1 MQKSPVAMVYNEPVN
16 PEGSYSEASRDILDQ
31 VRAVEESLA
40 TLGVPS
46 IRIPFTRDLP
56 SFVDKIL
63 EKGIQ
68 HAFNLCE
75 SVDENPHLIGHPA
88 AVMDILGISYTGSPA
103 MALAITTDK
112 LYTKR
117 LLRAQGIPTP
127 KFEAYDNTSLPK
139 LKGFRFPVIVK
150 PRFEDGSI
158 GIDQESVVTEKK
170 QLRKILPEF
179 HDRFGPLILEE
190 FVSGREFNV
199 SLFGYPS
206 PHVLPIAEMS
216 FDSFPRELHPIV
228 GYRAKW
234 DRESFEYH
242 HTPRVF
248 PTDLPEFLERKIR
261 RTAMDCFRHFKLR
274 DYGRVDFRVNQ
285 SGVAYVLEINANPCI
300 SPDAGF
306 PAALAQ
312 AGINYNRFMG
322 QLLEFVRKRKAK
334 RDSPCPY
341 RSRKRLDSNHSIST
355 MKEENRERYMQRSV
369 KYRILRRSSLIEKRK
384 IRRPFTPRGRQG
396 ESEIRFKTLQRTDRE
411 KIREVL
417 EDVKSFTPEEISVAI
432 SLVDET
438 LGGSTAYRF
447 LVATD
452 ERDTVLGYICY
463 GQTPMTSGTW
473 DIYWIAVSRRFQKRH
488 VGNML
493 LRAAEDEICAEGG
506 RLIIIETST
515 KPSYRSTRR
524 FYEKMGYRVTAR
536 IAKFY
541 SERDDKL
548 VYSKYFPC

>member
-1 MQKSPVAMVYNEPVN
+1 LKNSPVAIIYNEPVSPGN
-16 PEGSYSEASRDILDQ
+16 PYSEASRDILDQ
-31 VRAVEESLA
+31 VEAVEGSLGR
-40 TLGVPS
+40 LGVAS

-68 HAFNLCE
+68 YAFNLCE
-75 SVDENPHLIGHPA
+75 SVDEDPRLVGHPA
-88 AVMDILGISYTGSPA
+88 AVMDILGVSYTGSPA
-103 MALAITTDK
+103 LALTITTDK
-112 LYTKR
+112 LFIKR

-127 KFEAYDNTSLPK
+127 KFEACDNTSFPI
-139 LKGFRFPVIVK
+139 LKRLRFPLIVK
-150 PRFEDGSI
+150 PRYEDASI
-158 GIDQESVVTEKK
+158 GIDQESVVIEKK
-170 QLRKILPEF
+170 QLGKRLPEF

-242 HTPRVF
+242 HMPRLF
-248 PTDLPEFLERKIR
+248 PRDLPEPLDKKIR
-261 RTAMDCFRHFKLR
+261 RTAMDCFRHFMLR

-312 AGINYNRFMG
+312 AGIDYNRFVG

-341 RSRKRLDSNHSIST
+341 RGRKRLDSNHSIST
-355 MKEENRERYMQRSV
+355 IKKRIAREIYGKKCKARNSEEVKLHREKEDSQAFHPEG
-369 KYRILRRSSLIEKRK
+369 K
-384 IRRPFTPRGRQG
+384 RGRIG
-396 ESEIRFKTLQRTDRE
+396 Y
-411 KIREVL
+411 
-417 EDVKSFTPEEISVAI
+417 
-432 SLVDET
+432 SL
-438 LGGSTAYRF
+438 
-447 LVATD
+447 
-452 ERDTVLGYICY
+452 
-463 GQTPMTSGTW
+463 
-473 DIYWIAVSRRFQKRH
+473 
-488 VGNML
+488 
-493 LRAAEDEICAEGG
+493 
-506 RLIIIETST
+506 
-515 KPSYRSTRR
+515 
-524 FYEKMGYRVTAR
+524 
-536 IAKFY
+536 
-541 SERDDKL
+541 
-548 VYSKYFPC
+548 